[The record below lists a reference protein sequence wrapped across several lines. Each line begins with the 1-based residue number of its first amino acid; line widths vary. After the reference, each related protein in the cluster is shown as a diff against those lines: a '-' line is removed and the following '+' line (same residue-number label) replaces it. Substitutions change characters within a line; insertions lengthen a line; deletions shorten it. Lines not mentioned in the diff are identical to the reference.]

1 MPPDRA
7 GSAIIAV
14 DTAGTA
20 MFVAT
25 ASLEA
30 VLLQHWSELVGIA
43 VALGLFVVGCLAFL
57 AGYLQAIQRSR
68 TDEIAIVNL
77 YLLGG
82 STAPRRV
89 LLRLNLLLAAQIVV
103 AVATASVRPFTTL
116 AFGVLAPVFGLGLN
130 GLWAARHG
138 RFPPRIVTARAR
150 KRGPR
155 TTPADP
161 TDPPAR
167 DQMEQN
173 ADHG

>member
-1 MPPDRA
+1 MPSGPGSGRRAGYASSRNSPTTAWPGASVRPSGLCHDPTMTNEPGAGASAIRGGEHERVGSGGSPVPPDRA

-25 ASLEA
+25 ATLEA

-68 TDEIAIVNL
+68 KDEIAIVNL

-89 LLRLNLLLAAQIVV
+89 LLRLN
-103 AVATASVRPFTTL
+103 
-116 AFGVLAPVFGLGLN
+116 
-130 GLWAARHG
+130 
-138 RFPPRIVTARAR
+138 
-150 KRGPR
+150 
-155 TTPADP
+155 
-161 TDPPAR
+161 
-167 DQMEQN
+167 
-173 ADHG
+173 